1 MVVVVVERKQQ
12 KRCPSG
18 GGKSNV
24 EMLVLKR
31 NDINVLLGGGGGGGQ
46 AEHNKSEREIKEKWD
61 DGATQIFPRLK
72 PIALRWKVIDLSW
85 DLSLEAI
92 LLSS

>member
-1 MVVVVVERKQQ
+1 MVERKQQ

-24 EMLVLKR
+24 EMLVLPKR
-31 NDINVLLGGGGGGGQ
+31 NDIKVVVGVGGEQ

-92 LLSS
+92 LMSS